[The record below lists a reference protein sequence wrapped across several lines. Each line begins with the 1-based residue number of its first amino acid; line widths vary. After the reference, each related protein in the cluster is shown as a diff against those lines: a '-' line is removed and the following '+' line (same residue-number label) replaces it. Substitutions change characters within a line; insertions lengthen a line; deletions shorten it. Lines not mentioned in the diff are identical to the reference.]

1 MKKQLV
7 GYNRYLFTFTLD
19 EREKFLSCLESEK
32 RKGGTVTQ
40 VFINNGYA
48 FEIKRVHIM

>member
-1 MKKQLV
+1 MKKQHIGLDK
-7 GYNRYLFTFTLD
+7 YLFTFTLA
-19 EREKFLSCLESEK
+19 ERELFIARFEAEQ

-48 FEIKRVHIM
+48 FEVKRTVI